1 MYGVWCMVYGVWLP
15 FSAEATPPSPLGGR
29 SGVAAGDYAMRAKR
43 EHACIKKEQGEC
55 KWLSRI
61 YTSQYPDLYK
71 KCDVYCG
78 R

>member
-43 EHACIKKEQGEC
+43 EQACIKKINRANVNG
-55 KWLSRI
+55 
-61 YTSQYPDLYK
+61 
-71 KCDVYCG
+71 
-78 R
+78 